1 MSFSRENSGAPAPNP
16 IRIKAFRNLLP
27 IGFVVALGFGLV
39 VPVLPVF
46 ADSFGVGIALL
57 GLVQF
62 VFGLTRFSFG
72 LASGL
77 AVDRFGERA
86 STVAGVLIV
95 AASSYAAGLSQNF
108 VQLVLARGFGGV
120 GSALFIAGLMN
131 RVLKVVPPAA
141 MGRATGIWRTSF
153 LVGIGIGPALGGVL
167 GETLG
172 IRAPFHIYATGLLIA
187 AIVAWFAMSTGEARA
202 ADAPKRSP
210 LEALRAAKP
219 LFGDRRYV
227 VALLATLAGWW
238 TLSGPAQFMGALFA
252 KNELGF
258 SPAQIG
264 YAVTLLSVGEIIVVL
279 LIAGPAADRF
289 GRRAVLVPALVLS
302 ATATALL
309 GQVTPDVSWG
319 YYVLMLAM
327 GAGVAASSTAAGGL
341 LADAIPAGGSGT
353 AVSVN
358 QMAGDLGY
366 MVAPNA
372 MGAVTAGTGF
382 GGGYLVGAIPATVA
396 LLAALRLPRRE
407 PAADGVVRRAAEAE
421 QPVEPVG

>member
-1 MSFSRENSGAPAPNP
+1 MTEAPNP
-16 IRIKAFRNLLP
+16 IRIREFRNLLP

-39 VPVLPVF
+39 IPVLPLF
-46 ADSFGVGIALL
+46 AESFNVGIALL

-86 STVAGVLIV
+86 STVTGILIV
-95 AASSYAAGLSQNF
+95 AASSYAAGFSQNF

-167 GETLG
+167 GESLG
-172 IRAPFHIYATGLLIA
+172 IRAPFHVYATGLLVA
-187 AIVAWFAMSTGEARA
+187 AVVAWVAMTGRGARD
-202 ADAPKRSP
+202 ADAQKRSP
-210 LEALRAAKP
+210 VEALRAAAP
-219 LFGDRRYV
+219 LFRDTRYV
-227 VALLATLAGWW
+227 VALLVTLAGWW

-252 KNELGF
+252 KNQLGF
-258 SPAQIG
+258 TPAQIG
-264 YAVTLLSVGEIIVVL
+264 YAVTLLAVGEIFVVL
-279 LIAGPAADRF
+279 LVAGPAADRF
-289 GRRAVLVPALVLS
+289 GRKAVLVPSMAIGVV
-302 ATATALL
+302 ATALI
-309 GQVTPDVSWG
+309 GQVGPSIWWA
-319 YYVLMLAM
+319 YYVLMLTM

-341 LADAIPAGGSGT
+341 LADAIPKGGSGT

-366 MVAPNA
+366 MVAPSA
-372 MGAVTAGTGF
+372 MGAVSAGAGF
-382 GGGYLVGAIPATVA
+382 GVGYIVGAIPAAVA
-396 LLAALRLPRRE
+396 LLAALKLPRRDV
-407 PAADGVVRRAAEAE
+407 PDAGPPHHAAEAE